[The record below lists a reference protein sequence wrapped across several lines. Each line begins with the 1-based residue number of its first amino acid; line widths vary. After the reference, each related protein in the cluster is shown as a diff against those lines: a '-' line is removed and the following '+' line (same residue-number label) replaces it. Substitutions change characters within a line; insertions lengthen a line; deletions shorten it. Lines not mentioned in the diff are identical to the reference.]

1 MQMNNRKKTIVAI
14 ILIIMILLAIFGMI
28 KINNGEIELIQ
39 LSSQTND
46 RMMGYII
53 RTTDGKTI
61 VIDGGMNTDAE
72 NLKKYIKE
80 YNNNIDYW
88 FITHPHRD
96 HAGAFIDIAENN
108 DDININKVYYCAN
121 SLEWYQ
127 EYSADRVGEIQKFY
141 QAIENKKINTIKSEP
156 KIGDYIKIDNI
167 KIEILGI
174 NNPEIIVNPINNS
187 SMVFKLYINNKSILF
202 LGDTGEESSKKLI
215 DNYGEKLKSN
225 IVQMAHHGQQ
235 GATEELYKLVNPEIC
250 LWPTPEWLWNND
262 SGEGYNSGPWKTF
275 ETRMWMEN
283 LEVKNNYVAKD
294 GDITIKVK

>member
-1 MQMNNRKKTIVAI
+1 MKMNKKQKTIVPI
-14 ILIIMILLAIFGMI
+14 ILIIIILLVIFGI
-28 KINNGEIELIQ
+28 VKTNKEEIELIQ

-53 RTTDGKTI
+53 KTDNGKTI
-61 VIDGGMNTDAE
+61 VIDGGMSTDAE
-72 NLKKYIKE
+72 NLKKYINQ
-80 YNNNIDYW
+80 YDNNIDYW

-96 HAGAFIDIAENN
+96 HAGAFIDIVENSN
-108 DDININKVYYCAN
+108 DIKINKVYYSAN
-121 SLEWYQ
+121 PLEWYQ
-127 EYSADRVGEIQKFY
+127 EYSSDRASEIEKFY
-141 QAIENKKINTIKSEP
+141 QAIENQKISLIKSEA
-156 KIGDYIKIDNI
+156 KIGDCIKIDNV

-174 NNPEIIVNPINNS
+174 NNPEITVNPINNS
-187 SMVFKLYINNKSILF
+187 SMVFKLYVNNKSILF

-225 IVQMAHHGQQ
+225 IVQMSHHGQQ

-262 SGEGYNSGPWKTF
+262 SGEGYNSGPWKTL
-275 ETRMWMEN
+275 ETRKWMEN
-283 LEVKNNYVAKD
+283 LKVKNNYVAKD